1 MEGFSPAVHYSLAV
15 NDIIVQKYCVWHSFE
30 NVVVL
35 NTEGQI
41 YEVRDTSLKECV
53 LWEERA

>member
-1 MEGFSPAVHYSLAV
+1 MEGFSPAVHHSLAV
-15 NDIIVQKYCVWHSFE
+15 NDIIVQTYYVWHSFE

-41 YEVRDTSLKECV
+41 YEFRDTALKECV
-53 LWEERA
+53 LWEETA